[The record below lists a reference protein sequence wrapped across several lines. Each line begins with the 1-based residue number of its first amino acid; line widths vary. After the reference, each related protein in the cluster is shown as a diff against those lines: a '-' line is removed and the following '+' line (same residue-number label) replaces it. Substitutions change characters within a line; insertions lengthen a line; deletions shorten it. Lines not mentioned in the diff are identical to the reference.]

1 MRTHSSASIL
11 PLLPIARLVTTAQS
25 RSQPSSCEDEVRS
38 FSGQSGQVSVLFSFA
53 GGLGMISSW
62 VTDAAPW
69 PFAVP
74 TQPDPVSPPPITT
87 TYLPVPVID
96 PRGAARTSSS
106 PEIAS
111 ASCRDRVCQE
121 GYNPVGARSLKKK
134 NT

>member
-25 RSQPSSCEDEVRS
+25 RSQPSSCADEVRS

-69 PFAVP
+69 RFEVP
-74 TQPDPVSPPPITT
+74 PQSDPVSPPPTT
-87 TYLPVPVID
+87 PTSLPVPVID
-96 PRGAARTSSS
+96 PRRAALT
-106 PEIAS
+106 P
-111 ASCRDRVCQE
+111 
-121 GYNPVGARSLKKK
+121 PPPPPL
-134 NT
+134 

>member
-38 FSGQSGQVSVLFSFA
+38 FRGQPGQVSVLFSFA

-69 PFAVP
+69 RFEVP
-74 TQPDPVSPPPITT
+74 PPSDPGSPPPITT
-87 TYLPVPVID
+87 TSLPVAVIH
-96 PRGAARTSSS
+96 PPGPAPPPPS
-106 PEIAS
+106 PA
-111 ASCRDRVCQE
+111 
-121 GYNPVGARSLKKK
+121 PHL
-134 NT
+134 